1 MLKKTIRRLGALAMV
16 LAMAVSVFAVNASAA
31 DTTDSGDNQQ
41 QEEQIDALKLTKRV
55 NKGTHTYAPTATF
68 SFTVTAAGA
77 SAGVTNPYDAKT
89 NPFVTVSSVSFTP
102 AERDIDNE
110 YVEKDATITVDD
122 TNLEPGIYYFTIS
135 EVVYAAGDDNYVDG
149 VSYTGG
155 SKKLAVYVY
164 GDGTDTKYMFVD
176 EKGENKVD
184 GTFVNSYV
192 NTADLTIGKTVTGEF
207 GNKDKEFEFT
217 LKINGDPQ
225 ANKTYDKVNSNG
237 AKTGTVTTDANGKF
251 KLKHGEKIVVPNLQ
265 AKDTYEVKED
275 NYSGYTTTVAGSE
288 SSDMKHTTQLTSVD
302 KSVEFTN
309 KADANPATGVIM
321 TIAPYALMVV
331 LAGAF
336 AVVFLTRRNRAE

>member
-16 LAMAVSVFAVNASAA
+16 LAMAVSVFAVNASAVDA
-31 DTTDSGDNQQ
+31 TDSGDNQQ
-41 QEEQIDALKLTKRV
+41 QEEQIDATKLTKRV
-55 NKGTHTYAPTATF
+55 NKATNTYAPTATF
-68 SFTVTAAGA
+68 SFTVANDGA
-77 SAGVTNPYDAKT
+77 SAGVTNPYDSEK

-102 AERDIDNE
+102 AESDITKE
-110 YVEKDATITVDD
+110 YVEKDATITVNDNGLD
-122 TNLEPGIYYFTIS
+122 PGIYYFTIS
-135 EVVYAAGDDNYVDG
+135 EVAGNVEG

-155 SKKLAVYVY
+155 SKRLAVYVY
-164 GDGTDTKYMFVD
+164 GDGTKTKYMFVNED
-176 EKGENKVD
+176 GSAKVD

-192 NTADLTIGKTVTGEF
+192 NTANLTIGKTVTGKF
-207 GNKDKEFEFT
+207 GNKNKEFDFT
-217 LKINGDPQ
+217 LKINGVKQ
-225 ANKTYDKVNSNG
+225 ANKTYDKVDSSG
-237 AKTGTVTTDANGKF
+237 SKTGTVTTDENGKF

-275 NYSGYTTTVAGSE
+275 NYSGYTTTVAGSD
-288 SSDMKHTTQLTSVD
+288 SSDMKHATQLTSAD

-309 KADANPATGVIM
+309 NADANPATGVIM

>member
-31 DTTDSGDNQQ
+31 GATDSGDNQQ
-41 QEEQIDALKLTKRV
+41 QEEQIDEKKLTKRV
-55 NKGTHTYAPTATF
+55 NKATNTYAPTATF
-68 SFTVTAAGA
+68 SFTVANAGA
-77 SAGVTNPYDAKT
+77 SAGVTNPYDSEK

-102 AERDIDNE
+102 AESDIGKE
-110 YVEKDATITVDD
+110 YVENDATITVND
-122 TNLEPGIYYFTIS
+122 TGLEPGIYYFTIS
-135 EVVYAAGDDNYVDG
+135 EVSGSVEG

-164 GDGTDTKYMFVD
+164 GDGTETKYMFVD
-176 EKGENKVD
+176 ENGENKVD

-207 GNKDKEFEFT
+207 GNKNKEFEFT
-217 LKINGDPQ
+217 LKINGDKQ
-225 ANKTYDKVNSNG
+225 ANKTYDKVDSNG
-237 AKTGTVTTDANGKF
+237 NKTGTVTTDENGKF

-265 AKDTYEVKED
+265 AKDTYEVTED
-275 NYSGYTTTVAGSE
+275 NYPGYTTNVTTGSN
-288 SSDMKHTTQLTSVD
+288 SSDMKDTTQLTSAD

-309 KADANPATGVIM
+309 NADANPATGVIM